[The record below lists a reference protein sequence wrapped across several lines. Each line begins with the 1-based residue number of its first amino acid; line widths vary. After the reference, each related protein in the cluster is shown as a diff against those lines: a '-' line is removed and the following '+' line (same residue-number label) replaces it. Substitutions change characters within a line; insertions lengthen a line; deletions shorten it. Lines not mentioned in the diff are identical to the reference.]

1 MQSEKLASE
10 FLSSIGVDFII
21 WPYNWKNPAMG
32 LNVAVLDENNVRI
45 IKVEQVEL
53 DAKQQLIAGSEKE
66 VTL

>member
-1 MQSEKLASE
+1 
-10 FLSSIGVDFII
+10 
-21 WPYNWKNPAMG
+21 MG